1 MDGLWLIHFTGRT
14 FKVTTTNHSS
24 DPQTNLPYPSPTRL
38 RVVPHFSSGIVE
50 RAKRERA

>member
-24 DPQTNLPYPSPTRL
+24 DPQTNLPYPSPTH
-38 RVVPHFSSGIVE
+38 PS
-50 RAKRERA
+50 AKLTQQDGRGKTTANLV

>member
-1 MDGLWLIHFTGRT
+1 MDGAINHYKSGFQKDVVSVGRFTGFMWT
-14 FKVTTTNHSS
+14 EG
-24 DPQTNLPYPSPTRL
+24 RL

>member
-1 MDGLWLIHFTGRT
+1 MKYKEEIQ
-14 FKVTTTNHSS
+14 VI
-24 DPQTNLPYPSPTRL
+24 TRL